1 MSAKLFLF
9 GQFRWELSTGFVV
22 PPLREKT
29 QALIAYIALSGN
41 GVVARHH
48 AALLLWESGRDP
60 NASLRQSVREI
71 REMEEKNNSDLF
83 SFDKKF
89 LKLDLNRLWIDVR
102 LASKCANE
110 FNMGLA
116 DQLLECTLGPLMQNC
131 SVHEE
136 AFSDW
141 LRTER
146 SRRENDI
153 NFSMEYYLDYAGS
166 HDTHSIR
173 LKRIASA
180 LLSVDSTNE
189 IAHRILMKTYL
200 NEGDRASAKRQ
211 FDLCKRTIRRE
222 LGIEPSDETIALAK
236 DVTSRSH
243 LKSEVLLQAV
253 EVVASPK
260 IQANE
265 TLTKPIIQVNP
276 FVVSTQDDVLSYF
289 SQTFHADICEQLS
302 RNRRFSIRDATA
314 TLISGLS
321 VESEVVDNIQ
331 SAQYVVRGSVISIS
345 EKVTFLVQLY
355 DGRTGDILWMTRHN
369 LDLKES
375 LSEADEVAIM
385 AAVEMIRFI
394 ELQEAERINNT
405 EDGLLDA
412 RQCVIRAVSIMFK
425 FSSEAVARAER
436 YLQRALLLYPK
447 YPEALA
453 WLAFLKS
460 IEIGQGY
467 TDDVQANREEIG
479 ALVRRSIELS
489 PQDDVILA
497 IAGHLEAFIHH
508 DFESAQEYFE
518 RSLKANP
525 NCAYAWGFSAITNC
539 YIGKPGDALE
549 MLQRCRQIMPFDPHP
564 YYFDTARCIASMLAG
579 KYEDAVR
586 IGRQVL
592 RNNPNFHANYR
603 PLISS
608 LGHLGRQEEAMPV
621 VHEFEKYQP
630 DFSVSWHLANY
641 PPLDDDKTETYIDG
655 LRKAGVSE

>member
-1 MSAKLFLF
+1 MSAKLFLY
-9 GQFRWELSTGFVV
+9 GQFRWELSTGFLV

-41 GVVARHH
+41 GAVGRRQ
-48 AALLLWESGRDP
+48 AAHLLWEGGRDP

-71 REMEEKNNSDLF
+71 RDMEEKHNSDLF
-83 SFDKKF
+83 SFDKKY
-89 LKLDLNRLWIDVR
+89 LKLDLSRLWIDVR
-102 LASKCANE
+102 LATKCANE
-110 FNMGLA
+110 FNSGLA
-116 DQLLECTLGPLMQNC
+116 DQLLECPLGPLLQNC
-131 SVHEE
+131 SVTEE
-136 AFSDW
+136 AFVDW
-141 LRTER
+141 LVTER

-153 NFSMEYYLDYAGS
+153 NFALERYLDHVGVHNAQS
-166 HDTHSIR
+166 SR
-173 LKRIASA
+173 LKRISSA

-189 IAHRILMKTYL
+189 IAHRTLITTYL

-211 FDLCKRTIRRE
+211 LDLCKQTIRRE
-222 LGIEPSDETIALAK
+222 LGIEPSEETIALAK
-236 DVTSRSH
+236 DVTTGSRT
-243 LKSEVLLQAV
+243 KNAVVLQAV
-253 EVVASPK
+253 EVSSSPK
-260 IQANE
+260 IQLGEA
-265 TLTKPIIQVNP
+265 LVKPVIQVNP
-276 FVVSTQDDVLSYF
+276 FVVSNQEEVLNYF

-302 RNRRFSIRDATA
+302 RNRRFSIKDATA
-314 TLISGLS
+314 ALISNITGENGS
-321 VESEVVDNIQ
+321 ANNIQ
-331 SAQYVVRGSVISIS
+331 TAKYVVRGSVLSIS

-355 DGRTGDILWMTRHN
+355 DGTTGDILWMTRHN

-375 LSEADEVAIM
+375 LVEADDAAIM
-385 AAVEMIRFI
+385 SAVEMIRFI
-394 ELQEAERINNT
+394 ELQETERINNT

-436 YLQRALLLYPK
+436 YLQRALLLYPN

-453 WLAFLKS
+453 WLAFLRS
-460 IEIGQGY
+460 IEVGQGY
-467 TDDVQANREEIG
+467 TEDVQASREEIG

-508 DFESAQEYFE
+508 DFESALEYFE

-539 YIGKPGDALE
+539 YVGKPGDALD

-608 LGHLGRQEEAMPV
+608 LGHLGRQDEALPV

-641 PPLDDDKTETYIDG
+641 PPLDDDKTETYVDG